1 MLKKNDLVTLKPYEL
16 MQNGNAV
23 AKTNDGFVV
32 FVVSGVPGDVLECRI
47 IKVTKNYAVAK
58 IENIAQPSEI
68 RIEDGCPFA
77 SSCGGCAFQHISYE
91 AESLY
96 KKKSVDDAFEHIGGL
111 DLRLSE
117 YIPAKSTQFY
127 RNKAIYPLSLD
138 KNVGIISGFYARMSH
153 RIVPHDECIIGS
165 ELFTKIKNS
174 VVEFLQDKNIS
185 VYDEQKLSGL
195 ARSIYLRKS
204 FDNKVSLTLILNG
217 KKLENDKIE
226 REFCEFILKKHPEIV
241 AISINKNTGNSNS
254 VLGKN
259 WRHIHSDGYIYDV
272 LCGKNFRI
280 TPASF
285 WQINHDSTEMLYNK
299 AKEYAALKKGETLLD
314 LYCGTGSVGICI
326 AEKDTRLFG
335 VEIVP
340 EAVVDAKFNADLNG
354 INASFKC
361 LDTKKALDDEFLR
374 DIKPNVITIDP
385 PRKGC
390 FESVEKIANLG
401 ADRIVYISCNPA
413 TLARDLKEFEKFGY
427 KAQKACGVD
436 MFPRTAHVE
445 CVALLQHSSPNN

>member
-23 AKTNDGFVV
+23 AKTDDGFVV
-32 FVVSGVPGDVLECRI
+32 FIVSGVPGDTLECRI

-58 IENIAQPSEI
+58 IENILQPSEI
-68 RIEDGCPFA
+68 RIKDGCPFA
-77 SSCGGCAFQHISYE
+77 QSCGGCAFQHISYE

-96 KKKSVDDAFEHIGGL
+96 KKKSVDDAFEHIGGV
-111 DLRLSE
+111 DIRLSE
-117 YIPAKSTQFY
+117 YLPAKSTNFY

-138 KNVGIISGFYARMSH
+138 KNGNIISGFYARMSH
-153 RIVPHDECIIGS
+153 RIVPHDECIIGNPI
-165 ELFTKIKNS
+165 FTKIKNS
-174 VVEFLQDKNIS
+174 VVEFLQNKNIS
-185 VYDEQKLSGL
+185 VYDEQKLTGL

-204 FDNKVSLTLILNG
+204 YDNKVSLTLILNG
-217 KKLENDKIE
+217 KKFENAKTEQD
-226 REFCEFILKKHPEIV
+226 FCDILLKKHPEIV
-241 AISINKNTGNSNS
+241 AISINENTGNSNS

-259 WRHIHSDGYIYDV
+259 WRHIHSDGHIYDV
-272 LCGKNFRI
+272 LCGKKFRI

-285 WQINHDSTEMLYNK
+285 WQINHESCEMLYNK
-299 AKEYAALKKGETLLD
+299 AKEYASLSEGETLLD

-354 INASFKC
+354 LDAHFKC
-361 LDTKKALDDEFLR
+361 LDTKKALDDEFLK
-374 DIKPNVITIDP
+374 DIKPDVITIDP

-390 FESVEKIANLG
+390 FESVEKIAKLG
-401 ADRIVYISCNPA
+401 AKRIVYISCNPA

-436 MFPRTAHVE
+436 MFPRTAHCEVV
-445 CVALLQHSSPNN
+445 CALQRQTSQ